1 LNSCLL
7 DCFVVVRGVLY
18 TQSHS
23 TPSVVF
29 LSLNI
34 NMGTAIPR
42 ATNAKNRPTLGA
54 IFSVARAARAAKFGS
69 RVVLE
74 GPYNISFTIWYF
86 HFRFGN
92 YGLKKSISQFFSKT
106 VRLLENIYIPRP
118 STVQVQHRYTPRYM
132 NSTSGFGATPSRR
145 EVP

>member
-1 LNSCLL
+1 MNSCLL

-42 ATNAKNRPTLGA
+42 ATNGKNRPTLGA
-54 IFSVARAARAAKFGS
+54 IFSAARAARAAKFG
-69 RVVLE
+69 RLVVLKKIYRVFKKF
-74 GPYNISFTIWYF
+74 PYYY
-86 HFRFGN
+86 FRFR
-92 YGLKKSISQFFSKT
+92 IT
-106 VRLLENIYIPRP
+106 IP
-118 STVQVQHRYTPRYM
+118 
-132 NSTSGFGATPSRR
+132 F
-145 EVP
+145 